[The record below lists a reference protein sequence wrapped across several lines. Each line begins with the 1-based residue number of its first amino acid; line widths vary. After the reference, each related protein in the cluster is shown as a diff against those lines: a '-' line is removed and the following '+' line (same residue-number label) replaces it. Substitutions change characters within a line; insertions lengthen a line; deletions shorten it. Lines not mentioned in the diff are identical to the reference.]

1 MDYIGKLGG
10 KKTVERRAILI
21 ALAVLTFI
29 FQNTGGLFP
38 APFGIN
44 AILLIPLTIC
54 IAMFEREF
62 AGIFFG
68 LLSGVMLDS
77 FSSQSVIFNSLF
89 FTVIGFCAGA
99 LITYLMRNNLLC
111 ATILTAVSAFIYST
125 LSFIVYCAF
134 DTIEKP
140 FIFFLRYYFASAVF
154 TVLMTPLYYVI
165 VRAVFKEF
173 KENNHS

>member
-10 KKTVERRAILI
+10 KKTVERRAILV

-38 APFGIN
+38 SPFGIK
-44 AILLIPLTIC
+44 ILILIPLTIC

-68 LLSGVMLDS
+68 LMSGVMLDA
-77 FSSQSVIFNSLF
+77 FSSQSVVFNSLF
-89 FTVIGFCAGA
+89 FTIIGFGAGS

-111 ATILTAVSAFIYST
+111 AKIFVSVATFVYTALIFFMYYALEVNISPVYVYFRYFFTSAVYTIL
-125 LSFIVYCAF
+125 L
-134 DTIEKP
+134 
-140 FIFFLRYYFASAVF
+140 
-154 TVLMTPLYYVI
+154 TPLYYFL
-165 VRAVFKEF
+165 VRFISKEL
-173 KENNHS
+173 K

>member
-38 APFGIN
+38 SPFGIK

-77 FSSQSVIFNSLF
+77 FSSQSVVFNSLF
-89 FTVIGFCAGA
+89 FTVIGFTAGA

-111 ATILTAVSAFIYST
+111 ATIMTAVASVFYST
-125 LSFIVYCAF
+125 LLFVVYSAF
-134 DTIEKP
+134 DPIENH
-140 FIFFLRYYFASAVF
+140 FIFYLRYYLASAIF
-154 TVLMTPLYYVI
+154 TVLMTPVYYII
-165 VRAVFKEF
+165 VRAIFKEF
-173 KENNHS
+173 KEN

>member
-10 KKTVERRAILI
+10 KKTVERRAVLI
-21 ALAVLTFI
+21 ALAVLTFV

-38 APFGIN
+38 SPFGIK

-68 LLSGVMLDS
+68 LLSGVMIDS
-77 FSSQSVIFNSLF
+77 FSSQSVVFNSLF
-89 FTVIGFCAGA
+89 FTVIGFTAGA

-111 ATILTAVSAFIYST
+111 ATIMTAVASVFYST
-125 LSFIVYCAF
+125 LSFVVYSAF
-134 DTIEKP
+134 DPIENH
-140 FIFFLRYYFASAVF
+140 FIFFLRYYLSSAIF
-154 TVLMTPLYYVI
+154 TVLMTPVYYII
-165 VRAVFKEF
+165 VRAIFKEF
-173 KENNHS
+173 KEN